1 MYVVVN
7 KMIRVLF
14 LFCIINLATAHVPI
28 FPIASGRPEK
38 VPSGA
43 FEIKDVTKKS
53 WGVYGD
59 LTELVWLKMEGV
71 KGEEMTISL
80 QRNKVPNNY
89 DVGIFGP
96 NLSTVS
102 CNGQWYGWTHGV
114 CQSNVTKAITDLP
127 QNVQDQITA
136 TTGIPELEMPPL
148 IIHGDASEYAEF
160 EPFGVGLYW
169 PLGGC
174 KATWPESAMYYVVL
188 TPPPEPDFEGKDVHF
203 SLGVGMKE
211 VFTLGE
217 LITMSFLT
225 MGTFIWGQSAG
236 LAITVYI
243 LVGVFTFLYYILYT
257 NLGGYSALS
266 VPAAFVNVGTVLIW
280 VGASFYVASAA
291 TFLAQLLWCLG
302 ERDENTIIGTV
313 IAVTIIVHIL
323 IPLFFGLLIL
333 QTYNGDSRGL
343 LVIWGF
349 SVIPILVG
357 LVGAY
362 GLIFVWQGYIFAPS
376 LIIVGAILHFLF

>member
-1 MYVVVN
+1 MYVLVN

-14 LFCIINLATAHVPI
+14 FFCIINLATAHVPI
-28 FPIASGRPEK
+28 FPIATGRPEK

-96 NLSTVS
+96 NLTTVS

-127 QNVQDQITA
+127 QNVQDQIAA
-136 TTGIPELEMPPL
+136 TTGIPELQMTPL
-148 IIHGDASEYAEF
+148 IIHGDACEYAEF

-203 SLGVGMKE
+203 SLGVGMVE
-211 VFTLGE
+211 AFTLEE
-217 LITMSFLT
+217 LIMMSFLT

-257 NLGGYSALS
+257 NLGDYGALG
-266 VPAAFVNVGTVLIW
+266 VRAALVNVGTVLIW

-302 ERDENTIIGTV
+302 ERDESTIIGTV

-333 QTYNGDSRGL
+333 QTYNGGSRRF
-343 LVIWGF
+343 W
-349 SVIPILVG
+349 VIPLLVG

-362 GLIFVWQGYIFAPS
+362 GLFFVWQGYIFAPS
-376 LIIVGAILHFLF
+376 LIIVGAILHFFF

>member
-1 MYVVVN
+1 
-7 KMIRVLF
+7 MIRVLF
-14 LFCIINLATAHVPI
+14 LLCLIHLATAHVPI

-96 NLSTVS
+96 NLTTVS

-127 QNVQDQITA
+127 QNVQDQIAA
-136 TTGIPELEMPPL
+136 TTGIPELEMTPL
-148 IIHGDASEYAEF
+148 IIHGDACEYAEF

-174 KATWPESAMYYVVL
+174 KATWPESATYYVVL

-203 SLGVGMKE
+203 SLGVGMVE
-211 VFTLGE
+211 AFTLEE
-217 LITMSFLT
+217 LIMMSFLT

-257 NLGGYSALS
+257 NLGGYGALG
-266 VPAAFVNVGTVLIW
+266 VRAALVNVGTVLIW
-280 VGASFYVASAA
+280 LGASFYVASAA

-333 QTYNGDSRGL
+333 QTYNGDSRRF

-349 SVIPILVG
+349 WVIPILVG

>member
-1 MYVVVN
+1 
-7 KMIRVLF
+7 MIRVLF
-14 LFCIINLATAHVPI
+14 LFCLIHLATAHVPI

-96 NLSTVS
+96 NLTTVS

-127 QNVQDQITA
+127 QNVQDQIAA
-136 TTGIPELEMPPL
+136 TTGIPELEMTPL
-148 IIHGDASEYAEF
+148 IIHGDACEYAEF

-174 KATWPESAMYYVVL
+174 KATWPESATYYVVL

-203 SLGVGMKE
+203 SLGVGMVE
-211 VFTLGE
+211 AFTLEE
-217 LITMSFLT
+217 LIMMSFLT

-257 NLGGYSALS
+257 NLGGYGALG
-266 VPAAFVNVGTVLIW
+266 VRAALVNVGTVLIW
-280 VGASFYVASAA
+280 LGASFYVASAA

-333 QTYNGDSRGL
+333 QTYNGDSRRF

-349 SVIPILVG
+349 WVIPILVG

>member
-14 LFCIINLATAHVPI
+14 LFCLIHLATAHVPI

-89 DVGIFGP
+89 DVAIFGP
-96 NLSTVS
+96 NLTTVS

-127 QNVQDQITA
+127 QNVQDQIAA
-136 TTGIPELEMPPL
+136 TTGIPELEMTPL
-148 IIHGDASEYAEF
+148 IIHGDACEYAEF

-203 SLGVGMKE
+203 SLGVGMEE

-225 MGTFIWGQSAG
+225 MGTFVWGQSAG

-243 LVGVFTFLYYILYT
+243 LVGVFIFWLRVRGRTNYTPIGFGGALRLYGLY
-257 NLGGYSALS
+257 
-266 VPAAFVNVGTVLIW
+266 FIW
-280 VGASFYVASAA
+280 LGASFYVASAA
-291 TFLAQLLWCLG
+291 TFLAQLLWCVA
-302 ERDENTIIGTV
+302 EKDENTIIGAV
-313 IAVTIIVHIL
+313 VGVTIVVHIL
-323 IPLFFGLLIL
+323 IPLFFGGLMLR
-333 QTYNGDSRGL
+333 TYDIGSRTRSC
-343 LVIWGF
+343 WNSF
-349 SVIPILVG
+349 FVG
-357 LVGAY
+357 LAGAY
-362 GLIFVWQGYIFAPS
+362 GLFFVWQGYIFAPS
-376 LIIVGAILHFLF
+376 FIFLGAILHLLPFR

>member
-1 MYVVVN
+1 
-7 KMIRVLF
+7 MIRVLF
-14 LFCIINLATAHVPI
+14 LFCLIHLATAHVPI

-96 NLSTVS
+96 NLTTVT

-127 QNVQDQITA
+127 QNVQDQIAA
-136 TTGIPELEMPPL
+136 TTGIPELQMTPL
-148 IIHGDASEYAEF
+148 IIHGDACEYAEF

-203 SLGVGMKE
+203 SLGVGMVE
-211 VFTLGE
+211 AFTLEE
-217 LITMSFLT
+217 LIMMSFLT

-257 NLGGYSALS
+257 NLGGYSALG
-266 VPAAFVNVGTVLIW
+266 VRAAFVNVGTVLIW

-291 TFLAQLLWCLG
+291 TFLAQLLWCVV
-302 ERDENTIIGTV
+302 EKDKNTIIGAV
-313 IAVTIIVHIL
+313 VGVTIVVHIL
-323 IPLFFGLLIL
+323 IPLIFGLLIL

-349 SVIPILVG
+349 YVIPFLVG

-362 GLIFVWQGYIFAPS
+362 GLFFVWQGYIFAPS

>member
-1 MYVVVN
+1 
-7 KMIRVLF
+7 MIRVLF
-14 LFCIINLATAHVPI
+14 FFCLIHLATAHVPI

-96 NLSTVS
+96 NLTTVS

-127 QNVQDQITA
+127 QNVQDQIAA
-136 TTGIPELEMPPL
+136 TTGIPELEMTPL
-148 IIHGDASEYAEF
+148 IIHGDACEYAEF

-203 SLGVGMKE
+203 SLGVGMEE

-217 LITMSFLT
+217 LIMMSFLT
-225 MGTFIWGQSAG
+225 MQTFIWGQSAG

-257 NLGGYSALS
+257 NLGGYGALG
-266 VPAAFVNVGTVLIW
+266 VRAALVNVGTVLIW
-280 VGASFYVASAA
+280 LGASFYVASAA

-333 QTYNGDSRGL
+333 QTYNGDSRRFW
-343 LVIWGF
+343 VIWGF
-349 SVIPILVG
+349 YVIPILVG
-357 LVGAY
+357 LVGVY
-362 GLIFVWQGYIFAPS
+362 GLLFVWQGYIFAPS
-376 LIIVGAILHFLF
+376 LIIVGAILHYLF

>member
-1 MYVVVN
+1 MVE
-7 KMIRVLF
+7 
-14 LFCIINLATAHVPI
+14 A
-28 FPIASGRPEK
+28 
-38 VPSGA
+38 
-43 FEIKDVTKKS
+43 
-53 WGVYGD
+53 
-59 LTELVWLKMEGV
+59 
-71 KGEEMTISL
+71 
-80 QRNKVPNNY
+80 
-89 DVGIFGP
+89 
-96 NLSTVS
+96 
-102 CNGQWYGWTHGV
+102 
-114 CQSNVTKAITDLP
+114 
-127 QNVQDQITA
+127 
-136 TTGIPELEMPPL
+136 
-148 IIHGDASEYAEF
+148 
-160 EPFGVGLYW
+160 
-169 PLGGC
+169 
-174 KATWPESAMYYVVL
+174 
-188 TPPPEPDFEGKDVHF
+188 
-203 SLGVGMKE
+203 
-211 VFTLGE
+211 FTLEE
-217 LITMSFLT
+217 LIMMSFLT

-266 VPAAFVNVGTVLIW
+266 VRAAFVNVGTVLIW

-362 GLIFVWQGYIFAPS
+362 GLFFVWQGYIFAPS
-376 LIIVGAILHFLF
+376 LIIVGAILHFFF